1 MAKINAQAIRGTE
14 GQSLVTPRLKAAMK
28 AAMLEKDNVITK
40 HFPNTDRL
48 VQSGRVRDHLNRG

>member
-1 MAKINAQAIRGTE
+1 MAKINAQSIRGTE
-14 GQSLVTPRLKAAMK
+14 GQSLVTPRLKAAK
-28 AAMLEKDNVITK
+28 AATLEKDNVITK